1 MELETAEG
9 WVSIRD
15 LQSSQSWLEKHL
27 SKRLKN
33 RALEIFSLAKQKLW
47 KTTQCLLSWQRHLF
61 ASKAYPFET
70 KGKIDLE
77 MSSSSLPLALA
88 TFTTLTS
95 ETPILVFPEIK
106 IVTLGRLKG
115 GEILLLPHK
124 KEKYQICQYIHHVD
138 FAVRAGEKVGC
149 RHIQVGQHFES
160 QWQVWT
166 LSQMIQTQSAQVFTS
181 FLD

>member
-15 LQSSQSWLEKHL
+15 LQSSQSWLEKHV

-61 ASKAYPFET
+61 ASKAYPFEI

-77 MSSSSLPLALA
+77 MSSSSLPAVLI
-88 TFTTLTS
+88 S
-95 ETPILVFPEIK
+95 DTPILVFPEIK
-106 IVTLGRLKG
+106 MVTLGRLKG

-124 KEKYQICQYIHHVD
+124 KDKYQICQYIHHLD
-138 FAVRAGEKVGC
+138 FAIRAGEKVGC
-149 RHIQVGQHFES
+149 RHIQVGQRFES